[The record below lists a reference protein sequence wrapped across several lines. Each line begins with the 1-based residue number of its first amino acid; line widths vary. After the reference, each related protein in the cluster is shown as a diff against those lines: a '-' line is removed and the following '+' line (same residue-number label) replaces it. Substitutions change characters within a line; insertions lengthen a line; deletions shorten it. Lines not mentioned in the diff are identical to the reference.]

1 MAYAPPRHNGL
12 RLRGKAK
19 RKRGHGPGCQCKTG
33 VFLRVAGAS
42 RNGPRCFAKAADAIA
57 RAATKLRDLL
67 LVPLTGFPA
76 LGGTLKAIDR
86 VTQAAR
92 EGRIGDLERLLPSVV
107 RHHRFRQFGRLMKG
121 VAIRTP
127 VQPGMR
133 GHALGSVM
141 LTLMAP
147 ERIKIRKPVK
157 VHEDDVE
164 VELETMPVRRP
175 GEKKRSWLRRVR
187 RAANR
192 NARRCAHAERKL
204 RPQRAHTIV
213 VRAGVPTHAVWRIC
227 LQGKTHTRPG
237 LLSTNDMLQLRDD
250 LVLTAAA
257 VCPEAEISV
266 DEDYVTIDL
275 TVSLGEEA
283 PPCQGPPT
291 RKRR

>member
-1 MAYAPPRHNGL
+1 
-12 RLRGKAK
+12 
-19 RKRGHGPGCQCKTG
+19 
-33 VFLRVAGAS
+33 VAGTS
-42 RNGPRCFAKAADAIA
+42 RNGPRYFAKAADAITL
-57 RAATKLRDLL
+57 AASKLKRLL

-76 LGGTLKAIDR
+76 LGGTLGVIDR
-86 VTQAAR
+86 VTEAAC
-92 EGRIGDLERLLPSVV
+92 EGRTGDLERLLPTVA
-107 RHHRFRQFGRLMKG
+107 RHLRFRQFGRLMKG
-121 VAIRTP
+121 VAIRAP
-127 VQPGMR
+127 VQPGLR

-147 ERIKIRKPVK
+147 ERTKIREPVK
-157 VHEDDVE
+157 VNEDDIE

-187 RAANR
+187 RVANR
-192 NARRCAHAERKL
+192 NARRCAYAEHKL
-204 RPQRAHTIV
+204 RPQKKHIIA

-250 LVLTAAA
+250 LLLTAAA

-275 TVSLGEEA
+275 TVSLGKEA

-291 RKRR
+291 RKKR